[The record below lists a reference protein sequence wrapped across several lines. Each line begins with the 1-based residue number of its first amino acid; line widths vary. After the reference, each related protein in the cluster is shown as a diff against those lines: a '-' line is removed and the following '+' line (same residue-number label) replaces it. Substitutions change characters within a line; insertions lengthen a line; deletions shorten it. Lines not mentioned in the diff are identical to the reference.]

1 MHNLTYTLSSDSIS
15 TDGIDVYESGKTK
28 ITFDLRGIHTDSSI
42 GYLKFI
48 ADFGDGSDQVTVQ
61 DITDTWGL
69 SSQSI
74 SHIFYPGKERIT
86 SYSVQISGIKTD
98 LTVDNY
104 QYNVSIGKPSIS
116 TYKDV
121 KIIETKLF
129 TNKNGT
135 NNLMVTFEMQ
145 DPYFV
150 GNVIIPQSKIDI
162 TALIDDDTDAL
173 QELDLNKHLRT
184 EVYSSIGGLQSIT
197 VESGQF
203 IITENQLLVFVI
215 ANELAGIWSGRQ
227 TTDDESIAILID
239 DTAVITD
246 INGNVIAD
254 PSLILIPEFDTPS
267 SKAAIDYTR
276 KTGLPY
282 R

>member
-28 ITFDLRGIHTDSSI
+28 ITFDLRGIHTDSAI

-173 QELDLNKHLRT
+173 QELDLNRHLRT
-184 EVYSSIGGLQSIT
+184 EVYSSVGGLQSIT
-197 VESGQF
+197 VESGKF

-267 SKAAIDYTR
+267 SKASIDYTR